1 MSVKYFIYAISGMLS
16 AFLIFAHPVCAGG
29 VGLGTTRLIYSASAK
44 QISVPVRN
52 TDASSAFL
60 LQSWIETANG
70 EKTDDFLITPPLSV
84 IKPKHENVLR
94 IIQTG
99 ATLPADRESVYWLTV
114 KAIPAIYEK
123 KNSNDNVL
131 QLASASRI
139 KLFWRPDNLGIKPE
153 TAPSMLSASR
163 KDGGV
168 LLSNASPYYLSLV
181 NIKSGSRTLSPL
193 MVPPKGSIM
202 LNTLSGNTLSLQTI
216 NDYGARTKTQVL
228 TW

>member
-1 MSVKYFIYAISGMLS
+1 MSVKYFIYTVSGMLS
-16 AFLIFAHPVCAGG
+16 AFLFFAHPVYAGG
-29 VGLGTTRLIYSASAK
+29 VGLGSTRLIYPASAK

-52 TDASSAFL
+52 TDASGAFL
-60 LQSWIETANG
+60 LQSWVETVDG
-70 EKTDDFLITPPLSV
+70 DKTDDFLITPPLNV

-99 ATLPADRESVYWLTV
+99 ATLPVDRESVYWLTV
-114 KAIPAIYEK
+114 KAIPTTHDK
-123 KNSNDNVL
+123 KDQNDNVL

-139 KLFWRPDNLGIKPE
+139 KLFWRPDNLDIKPDA
-153 TAPSMLSASR
+153 APSMLSATR
-163 KDGGV
+163 TNGGV

-181 NIKSGSRTLSPL
+181 NIQSGSKTLSPV
-193 MVPPKGSIM
+193 MVPPKSSIT
-202 LNTLSGNTLSLQTI
+202 LNAISGNSLSFQTV